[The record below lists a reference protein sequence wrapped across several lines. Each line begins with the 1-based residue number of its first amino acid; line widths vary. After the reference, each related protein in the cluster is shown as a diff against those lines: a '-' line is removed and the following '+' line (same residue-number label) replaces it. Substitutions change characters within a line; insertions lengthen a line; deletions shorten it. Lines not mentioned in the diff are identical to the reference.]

1 MRNYEVLL
9 KSNWFASDI
18 AEFYDCSLTRANNI
32 KAMVEKVYGA
42 TEIDKDSERRT
53 VSADNV
59 IKVMGGTDRLTEMQI
74 YKLYGENNGEW
85 IISY

>member
-1 MRNYEVLL
+1 MRDYSVLL

-18 AEFYDCSLTRANNI
+18 AAFYDCSLVRANNI
-32 KAMVEKVYGA
+32 KAKVEYLYGA
-42 TEIDKDSERRT
+42 TDIDKDSERKT

-74 YKLYGENNGEW
+74 YKLYGEENGK
-85 IISY
+85 I